1 MKNRVEFRIRL
12 HIRVRKMN
20 PYRLYLVTDDKQDL
34 ATLTHVVKEAVAGG
48 VTMVQVREKQGDVRG
63 FIERALAVKAILKGT
78 GVPLIIND
86 RVDVALAVDADGVH
100 LGQSDMPAAT
110 ARRLIGKTKLLGL
123 SIENEQQLI
132 EAESLPV
139 DYLGLSAIFAT
150 PTKTNIK
157 KEWGIEGLAKAV
169 AQSAFPI
176 VAIGG
181 INVANLDAIIATDV
195 DGVALVSAICH
206 ATCPKD
212 AASHFCSLMER
223 G

>member
-1 MKNRVEFRIRL
+1 
-12 HIRVRKMN
+12 MN
-20 PYRLYLVTDDKQDL
+20 PYRLYLVTDDQQDL
-34 ATLTHVVKEAVAGG
+34 AALKNVVKEAVAGG
-48 VTMVQVREKQGDVRG
+48 VTMVQVREKQGDIRC
-63 FIERALAVKAILKGT
+63 FIERALAVKAILQGT

-100 LGQSDMPAAT
+100 LGQSDMPAET
-110 ARRLIGKTKLLGL
+110 ARRLMGNDKLLGL

-169 AQSAFPI
+169 AQSSFPI

-181 INVANLDAIIATDV
+181 INASNLDAIIATDV

-206 ATCPKD
+206 ATSPKSV
-212 AASHFCSLMER
+212 ARNFSSLMASMPTTDSSSW
-223 G
+223 